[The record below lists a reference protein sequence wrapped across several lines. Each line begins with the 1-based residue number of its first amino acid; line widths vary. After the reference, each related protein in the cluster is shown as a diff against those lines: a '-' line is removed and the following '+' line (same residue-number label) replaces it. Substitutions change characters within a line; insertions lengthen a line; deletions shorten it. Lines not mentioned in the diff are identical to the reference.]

1 MPVKK
6 LCVLV
11 IAVAALAGCSAGALP
26 PTDVTSSSATLNA
39 KVPCAVAE
47 NAIVWLELRQAGAA
61 AWTVAGR
68 KEGLGCSGKDGIPI
82 SRPVAGLRAG
92 RQYDFRLAADPASQG
107 GKVFRSTARSFSTKR
122 FSPGLVA
129 SADHRLSSL
138 AAASLGADVV
148 RVEFDVGTPAA
159 LLRGSVA
166 ALADQGARA
175 LLLAGFHG
183 RLPTEAEARNL
194 ASWAAEFGP
203 GGSFWAGRGDG
214 HLAVQQIEF
223 GNETSYSHQY
233 GDTYSDASYKQRAR
247 VYATRLAQARM
258 AIAATGRDVGLLA
271 QADDGGTGSS
281 AWVDGMF
288 EAVPNLGQIVDG
300 WSVHPYG
307 PRARWKPKLDRLIAQ
322 TAARGAPANLP
333 IDVTEYGISSSNGTP
348 LTDNYGWPANQTYA
362 QAAAALDTTV
372 AEMLADPA
380 IGPRLRLLMIY
391 AAHDLR
397 PPGSTKDREHSFGAL
412 QNNLAEKGAYS
423 GEVRQQLS
431 R

>member
-1 MPVKK
+1 MRVRK
-6 LCVLV
+6 LLIGLV
-11 IAVAALAGCSAGALP
+11 AVAALAGCDAGTLP
-26 PTDVTSSSATLNA
+26 PTQVTSSSATLNA
-39 KVPCAVAE
+39 KVPCAVAA
-47 NAIVWLELRQAGAA
+47 NAVVWLELRKAGAA
-61 AWTVAGR
+61 SWSPAGSR
-68 KEGLGCSGKDGIPI
+68 ESLSCTSDQGIPI
-82 SRPVAGLRAG
+82 ARPVAGLRAG
-92 RQYDFRLAADPASQG
+92 QRYEFRLAADPAAAG
-107 GKVFRSTARSFSTKR
+107 GKVFRSTPRSFSTKR

-159 LLRGSVA
+159 LLRPSVA
-166 ALADQGARA
+166 ALADRGARA

-183 RLPTEAEARNL
+183 RVPTEAEARNL

-203 GGSFWAGRGDG
+203 GGSFWAGRADG

-233 GDTYSDASYKQRAR
+233 GDTYTSPSYKQRAR
-247 VYATRLAQARM
+247 VYATRVAQARM
-258 AIAATGRDVGLLA
+258 AIGATGRDVGLLA
-271 QADDGGTGSS
+271 QADDGGTGSP

-300 WSVHPYG
+300 WIVHPYG
-307 PRARWKPKLDRLIAQ
+307 PRSRWKPKLDRLIAQ
-322 TAARGAPANLP
+322 TAARGAPAHLP
-333 IDVTEYGISSSNGTP
+333 IDVTEYGISSSNGTS
-348 LTDNYGWPANQTYA
+348 LTDNYGWPTNQTYA

-380 IGPRLRLLMIY
+380 IGPRLRLFMIY

-397 PPGSTKDREHSFGAL
+397 PAGSTKDREHSFGAL

-423 GEVRQQLS
+423 GEVREQLS